1 MNTVAVAVAVAAGRP
16 AGETSA
22 RTAGGRFAAAGRAE
36 SGGRPRRARAG
47 APRFLGA
54 LLLGGAVALLVAGCA
69 STPPNNQGDICAV
82 FEQEPD
88 WYDEARKSAKKWG
101 TPVHVQ
107 MSFVRHES
115 SYRSRAKPPRKKL
128 WFIPLGRPSSAKGY
142 AQAQDPVWGE
152 YQKERGRLFRTRSDM
167 GDALDF
173 IGWYNHKT
181 WKELGIS
188 RSDARNLY
196 LAYHEGRGG
205 YRRGT
210 WKNKPGVQRTAARV
224 AETAARYRSQLARCE
239 SSYRCRAWYK
249 VWPFCR

>member
-1 MNTVAVAVAVAAGRP
+1 MNQVLLPAVRP
-16 AGETSA
+16 ARETSA
-22 RTAGGRFAAAGRAE
+22 NSADGRSTNAWWAEGGR
-36 SGGRPRRARAG
+36 RPRRGWEGAAR
-47 APRFLGA
+47 
-54 LLLGGAVALLVAGCA
+54 LLGTLLFGGVVAVFAAGCA
-69 STPPNNQGDICAV
+69 TTPPTEQHNICAV

-88 WYDEARKSAKKWG
+88 WYGYARKSEKKWG
-101 TPVHVQ
+101 TPIHIQ

-115 SYRSRAKPPRKKL
+115 SYRGRAKPPRKKL

-152 YQKERGRLFRTRSDM
+152 YQAERGRIFRSRSDM
-167 GDALDF
+167 RDALDF
-173 IGWYNHKT
+173 IGWYNYKT
-181 WKELGIS
+181 RKELGIS

-210 WKNKPGVQRTAARV
+210 WEKKPGVQRTAARV
-224 AETAARYRSQLARCE
+224 AATAASYRSQLDRCE
-239 SSYRCRAWYK
+239 SRFRCRAWYK